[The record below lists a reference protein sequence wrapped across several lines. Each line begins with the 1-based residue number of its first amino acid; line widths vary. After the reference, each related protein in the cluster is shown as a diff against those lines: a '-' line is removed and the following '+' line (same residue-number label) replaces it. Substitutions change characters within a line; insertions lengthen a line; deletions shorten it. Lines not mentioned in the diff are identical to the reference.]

1 MKKKMI
7 EEKKGKLKK
16 FFKIQLSQQ
25 PTKKKNVKVS
35 ECKSN
40 WKNLTKEEFNK
51 KIENWKRLTIEIF
64 ETKNKGISLKT
75 YNGNIW
81 KQKEKLNNCG

>member
-25 PTKKKNVKVS
+25 PTKKKRES
-35 ECKSN
+35 
-40 WKNLTKEEFNK
+40 
-51 KIENWKRLTIEIF
+51 
-64 ETKNKGISLKT
+64 
-75 YNGNIW
+75 
-81 KQKEKLNNCG
+81 

>member
-25 PTKKKNVKVS
+25 QPKKKRES
-35 ECKSN
+35 
-40 WKNLTKEEFNK
+40 
-51 KIENWKRLTIEIF
+51 
-64 ETKNKGISLKT
+64 
-75 YNGNIW
+75 
-81 KQKEKLNNCG
+81 